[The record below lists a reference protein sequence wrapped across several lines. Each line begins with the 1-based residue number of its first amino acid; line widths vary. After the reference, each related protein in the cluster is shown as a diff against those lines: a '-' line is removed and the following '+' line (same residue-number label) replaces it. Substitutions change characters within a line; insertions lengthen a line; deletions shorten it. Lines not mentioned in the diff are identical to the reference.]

1 MYTRST
7 MSTTVNEAGPSRP
20 TRAVRVLTVLPDFPF
35 PATTGLHLRHASNLE
50 LVHRLGCFS
59 ALLYFTT
66 EDREPAP
73 VEATPLAR
81 ICDEVRHGGRRF
93 PHANFSTFSLILHK
107 ADFLLRG
114 ALGLP
119 GKRYPFSMSYD
130 RIGAAEIVL
139 AEARRVQADFVILP
153 SFMLH
158 YAAALKR
165 SKFRVIADAIDV
177 LTQLSAQFL
186 ATYGKNVRGRPG
198 LYANYLASRSQERIF
213 LPQCCEIWATSPPE
227 AEVLARIA
235 PHVNVIVVA
244 NSLDESAFRPGA
256 AAVNQN
262 VGFIGTYSSLPNL
275 EAAWYLAERVFPQV
289 LQKNPAA
296 RLKLAG
302 ANLPA
307 ADEAK
312 LCSLGYVDILGP
324 VADSDELYRQCRI
337 IALPVFVRGGVP
349 LKLVEALAREKAVVA
364 CPELVAGL
372 AVQDGYDVLIR
383 EGPEGFA
390 DAISLL
396 LADDCLCQR
405 LGQHARETFLRNWSR
420 SHSETILRQS
430 SVLASYAPEKY
441 A

>member
-1 MYTRST
+1 M
-7 MSTTVNEAGPSRP
+7 
-20 TRAVRVLTVLPDFPF
+20 
-35 PATTGLHLRHASNLE
+35 
-50 LVHRLGCFS
+50 
-59 ALLYFTT
+59 
-66 EDREPAP
+66 
-73 VEATPLAR
+73 
-81 ICDEVRHGGRRF
+81 
-93 PHANFSTFSLILHK
+93 
-107 ADFLLRG
+107 
-114 ALGLP
+114 P
-119 GKRYPFSMSYD
+119 GNRYPFSMSYD

-177 LTQLSAQFL
+177 LTELSAQFL
-186 ATYGKNVRGRPG
+186 ATYGKNARGRPG

-213 LPQCCEIWATSPPE
+213 LPQCCEIWATSSPE
-227 AEVLARIA
+227 AEALARIA
-235 PHVNVIVVA
+235 PHVSVVVVA
-244 NSLDESAFRPGA
+244 NSLDECAFQPGA
-256 AAVNQN
+256 AAVNEN

-275 EAAWYLAERVFPQV
+275 EAAWYLAERVFPRV

-307 ADEAK
+307 SDKAK
-312 LCSLGYVDILGP
+312 FCSLGYVDPLGA

-372 AVQDGYDVLIR
+372 TVRDGYDVLVR
-383 EGPEGFA
+383 EGPEAFGG
-390 DAISLL
+390 AISLL
-396 LADDCLCQR
+396 LADDSLCRR